1 MVNKRRKGNFNKEE
15 LRVLQ
20 MKQKKYKA
28 IPVNPN
34 NMGKNRVKWTDRIF
48 FDIF

>member
-1 MVNKRRKGNFNKEE
+1 
-15 LRVLQ
+15 
-20 MKQKKYKA
+20 MKQNKYKA

-48 FDIF
+48 FDILINGSNNYYITVNYIFVMK